1 MCFQFL
7 IRVYSRNSRLIS
19 FLISFLFSLVAA
31 LPRYAFLRNR
41 LSAEIAYHRK
51 SAALFLWLNAEC

>member
-7 IRVYSRNSRLIS
+7 IRVYSRNSRLNFFPDFFSI
-19 FLISFLFSLVAA
+19 FSLVAA

-41 LSAEIAYHRK
+41 YLRK
-51 SAALFLWLNAEC
+51 ICGAVSLAEC